1 MFSKCGLNE
10 DCALRY
16 GQSTG
21 RVQTDL
27 SRKKEIF
34 YKLIHAPLFIKLG
47 FLSFFL
53 FFWPC
58 PGHVEVSGQEFEPSP
73 QLGSVAADLYY
84 SHGSARSEPRLRHR
98 GWSVTYA

>member
-1 MFSKCGLNE
+1 MMAFPILLPYIFVPYPVSDKSSLMQWTEMLSKCGLNE

-47 FLSFFL
+47 LLSFFL
-53 FFWPC
+53 FF
-58 PGHVEVSGQEFEPSP
+58 GHVQGMWKC
-73 QLGSVAADLYY
+73 LGKNLNPHHSWGL
-84 SHGSARSEPRLRHR
+84 
-98 GWSVTYA
+98 